1 MGGNDSDEDTF
12 TMKNYFKN
20 QELQQ
25 QNASARRAE
34 EKLERQHELQMA
46 RLSTQRMEG
55 MMMMNPMMAGQQG
68 MDNTNM
74 NPMMM
79 MNQMMNPMM
88 NPTTPPPTN
97 RSTMPPPIPPTTTD
111 DGNVDGNKDG
121 EEKEKEDNNANDLI
135 IKEV

>member
-55 MMMMNPMMAGQQG
+55 FMMM
-68 MDNTNM
+68 
-74 NPMMM
+74 
-79 MNQMMNPMM
+79 MM

-121 EEKEKEDNNANDLI
+121 EEKEKEDNNANDLV

>member
-1 MGGNDSDEDTF
+1 
-12 TMKNYFKN
+12 MKNYFKN

-25 QNASARRAE
+25 QNAAARRAE
-34 EKLERQHELQMA
+34 DQVERQHKLQMA
-46 RLSTQRMEG
+46 RLSTHRMEG
-55 MMMMNPMMAGQQG
+55 FMMMMMNPMMAGQQG

-79 MNQMMNPMM
+79 MNQMMNQMM

-111 DGNVDGNKDG
+111 DGNDDGNKDG
-121 EEKEKEDNNANDLI
+121 DEKEKEDNNANDLVI
-135 IKEV
+135 EEV